1 MLFLLAPQSKIQDI
15 QERQQRNH
23 KPNRHVIGPDIS
35 HQHWGKGSACYS
47 HNDIGWCFLCR
58 RTHTFQAECK
68 DCREHNG
75 HEEKRKIERIQRN
88 RTDRHDDQRHTDS
101 IRQSEP
107 CQETGR
113 RHPLH
118 RKTAGQTADHKQ
130 SHSSESQDTR
140 SLNIRHRSIDFRH
153 IINEET
159 ENSRLGSTI
168 AKLCNNSPD
177 KLRMSPHGGST
188 GCGYIFFFFRIR
200 IFFHLYFG

>member
-35 HQHWGKGSACYS
+35 HQHWAKGSACYS

-88 RTDRHDDQRHTDS
+88 RTDRHDDA
-101 IRQSEP
+101 I
-107 CQETGR
+107 
-113 RHPLH
+113 
-118 RKTAGQTADHKQ
+118 QTASAKANHVRRRAGDIHFIVKLP
-130 SHSSESQDTR
+130 DR
-140 SLNIRHRSIDFRH
+140 RP
-153 IINEET
+153 IINKAIPPKAKIREASIFVIEV
-159 ENSRLGSTI
+159 ST
-168 AKLCNNSPD
+168 SV
-177 KLRMSPHGGST
+177 T
-188 GCGYIFFFFRIR
+188 
-200 IFFHLYFG
+200 